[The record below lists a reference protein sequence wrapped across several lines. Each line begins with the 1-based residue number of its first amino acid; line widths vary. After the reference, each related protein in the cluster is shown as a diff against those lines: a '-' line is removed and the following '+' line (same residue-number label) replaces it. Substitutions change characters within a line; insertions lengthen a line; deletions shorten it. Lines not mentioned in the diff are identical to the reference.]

1 MTTRATTPEVLERIG
16 RERLLEFLYQMV
28 FIRRFEERAGELY
41 TKGKIRGFLHLYT
54 GQEACAVGAI
64 SVLRPEDRVVS
75 HYRDHG
81 HAIVKGVDPKAGMAE
96 LFGKATGC
104 AGGRGGSMHLFDVSK
119 NFLGGYAIV
128 AGHMP
133 IAVGLALAAKMS
145 GEDWIAMCI
154 FGDGSIAEG
163 EFHESLNLAALWKL
177 PVLWFCENN
186 LYGMGV
192 HLKDSLVP
200 EITRLASAYE
210 MPAVKVDGMDV
221 IAVYEAT
228 REAVEYVRREKRPYF
243 IEAETY
249 RYRGHSM
256 ADPELYRVK
265 EEVEQARKRDAIER
279 LRRQLE
285 EVGWL
290 DEAGFRAI
298 IDRAETEVEACV
310 QFAEESPEP
319 GIDTLYHH
327 VLKGDP
333 HGRPTNA

>member
-1 MTTRATTPEVLERIG
+1 MTTRTTTPEVLERIG
-16 RERLLEFLYQMV
+16 RERLLDFLYQMV
-28 FIRRFEERAGELY
+28 FLRRFEERAGELY

-54 GQEACAVGAI
+54 GQEACAVGSI

-81 HAIVKGVDPKAGMAE
+81 HAIVKGVDPKTVMAE

-104 AGGRGGSMHLFDVSK
+104 AGGRGGSMHLFDVQK

-163 EFHESLNLAALWKL
+163 EFHESLNLAALWKV

-192 HLKDSLVP
+192 HLKESLVTD
-200 EITRLASAYE
+200 ITKLAAAYE
-210 MPAVKVDGMDV
+210 IPAVKVDGMDV
-221 IAVYEAT
+221 VAVHEAT

-265 EEVEQARKRDAIER
+265 EEVEQARKRDCIER

-290 DEAGFRAI
+290 DEAGFHAI
-298 IDRAETEVEACV
+298 NERAEAEVEACV

-319 GIDTLYHH
+319 GIETLYDH

>member
-1 MTTRATTPEVLERIG
+1 MTTRTSDTDTLEDIG
-16 RERLLEFLYQMV
+16 RERLLTFLHQMV
-28 FIRRFEERAGELY
+28 FLRRFEERAGELY

-64 SVLRPEDRVVS
+64 SALRPEDRVLS

-81 HAIVKGVDPKAGMAE
+81 HAIVKGVDPKAVMAE

-104 AGGRGGSMHLFDVSK
+104 AGGRGGSMHLFDVTK
-119 NFLGGYAIV
+119 NYLGGYAIV

-163 EFHESLNLAALWKL
+163 EFHESLNLAALWNL

-192 HLKDSLVP
+192 HLKESLVT
-200 EITRLASAYE
+200 EITRLAAAYE
-210 MPAVKVDGMDV
+210 IPAVKVDGMDV
-221 IAVYEAT
+221 VAVYRTT
-228 REAVEYVRREKRPYF
+228 RDAVAYVRREKKPYF

-265 EEVEQARKRDAIER
+265 EEVEEARRRDCIER

-285 EVGWL
+285 EAGWL
-290 DEAGFRAI
+290 DEAAYRETLA
-298 IDRAETEVEACV
+298 RAEQEVEECV
-310 QFAEESPEP
+310 RFAEESPEP
-319 GIDTLYHH
+319 DVGTLYHH

-333 HGRPTNA
+333 DGRPTNA

>member
-1 MTTRATTPEVLERIG
+1 
-16 RERLLEFLYQMV
+16 
-28 FIRRFEERAGELY
+28 
-41 TKGKIRGFLHLYT
+41 
-54 GQEACAVGAI
+54 
-64 SVLRPEDRVVS
+64 
-75 HYRDHG
+75 
-81 HAIVKGVDPKAGMAE
+81 
-96 LFGKATGC
+96 
-104 AGGRGGSMHLFDVSK
+104 MHLFDVQK

-163 EFHESLNLAALWKL
+163 EFHESLNLAALWKV

-192 HLKDSLVP
+192 HLKESLVTD
-200 EITRLASAYE
+200 ITKLAAAYE
-210 MPAVKVDGMDV
+210 IPAVKVDGMDV
-221 IAVYEAT
+221 VAVHEAT

-265 EEVEQARKRDAIER
+265 EEVEQARKRDCIER

-290 DEAGFRAI
+290 DEAGFHAI
-298 IDRAETEVEACV
+298 NERAEAEVEACV

-319 GIDTLYHH
+319 GIETLYDH